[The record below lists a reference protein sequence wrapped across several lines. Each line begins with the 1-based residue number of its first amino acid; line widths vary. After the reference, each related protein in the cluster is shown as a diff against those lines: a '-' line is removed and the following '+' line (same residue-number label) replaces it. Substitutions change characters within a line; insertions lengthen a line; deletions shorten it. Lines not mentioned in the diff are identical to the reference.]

1 MHALQIHDMS
11 ADGDS
16 KRPVHDILL
25 FFKIFLKVSRKYKD
39 TIQSTR
45 RTIVRNKLSP
55 CQTKAIPV

>member
-1 MHALQIHDMS
+1 MTFS
-11 ADGDS
+11 
-16 KRPVHDILL
+16 
-25 FFKIFLKVSRKYKD
+25 FFLKIFLKVSRKYKD